1 MYIIFHIH
9 GTLIPWRSTPD
20 LCTNMNL
27 VSNAFVFFQTFFIFW
42 PSFPSLRDLQSR
54 LKIELFENGR
64 LADFYCWHIWM
75 LHLHLV
81 EPHLTIVN
89 LCINQG
95 LDFYCAN
102 FVASSGG
109 DLLRSVLHIK
119 NGVGIKYHCY
129 IEYLG

>member
-1 MYIIFHIH
+1 MFR
-9 GTLIPWRSTPD
+9 TLMQSLFQMKNVHYLSHPWYLDTLEINTGSMHKYEFGFEC
-20 LCTNMNL
+20 LCL
-27 VSNAFVFFQTFFIFW
+27 FQTFFIFW

-102 FVASSGG
+102 FVATS
-109 DLLRSVLHIK
+109 DIMQTCHT
-119 NGVGIKYHCY
+119 CCF
-129 IEYLG
+129 

>member
-1 MYIIFHIH
+1 MIFTSVIRTLMQILIMKHLNFPFPWYF
-9 GTLIPWRSTPD
+9 GTLEINTESES
-20 LCTNMNL
+20 LCL
-27 VSNAFVFFQTFFIFW
+27 FQTFFIFR

-102 FVASSGG
+102 FVSTS
-109 DLLRSVLHIK
+109 DIMQTCRT
-119 NGVGIKYHCY
+119 CWF
-129 IEYLG
+129 